1 MFHCAGWTFPWSVTA
16 VGGVHVCLRKIDY
29 AEIWRYL
36 TEEGVTH
43 YNAAPT
49 VNLNLLNHPA
59 ATKLDRPVRVTVAGS
74 APSAPLFKK
83 MFSYNLQPVHVYGLT
98 EVYGP
103 STKAYFLPSY
113 HDHDED
119 KLWTS
124 LRWQGHGFLGA
135 RDTRVVKQTE
145 GGLEDVRRDGKEV
158 GQVVFRGNIVMKGYL
173 FNKAETE
180 KAFKDGWFWSGDL
193 AVVHPEGQ
201 IELVDREKD
210 IIISGSVP
218 FLIFWMATN
227 DRRGEYI
234 VDGGGTG
241 VVGESP
247 RLRSRRDPSCAR
259 KMGRTTQS
267 RNHTSPRGIPPRG
280 NARGNSGVGK
290 EQDGGVD
297 GS

>member
-1 MFHCAGWTFPWSVTA
+1 VTNIIESGLNSVTPLGTGVCKYLWTLPMFHCAGWTFPWSVTA

-59 ATKLDRPVRVTVAGS
+59 AAKLDRPVRVTVAGS

-83 MFSYNLQPVHVYGLT
+83 MFLHNLQPVHVYGLT

-113 HDHDED
+113 HGHDED

-173 FNKAETE
+173 FNKAETD

-201 IELVDREKD
+201 MELVDREKD
-210 IIISGSVP
+210 IIISGLPPPPP
-218 FLIFWMATN
+218 F
-227 DRRGEYI
+227 
-234 VDGGGTG
+234 
-241 VVGESP
+241 
-247 RLRSRRDPSCAR
+247 
-259 KMGRTTQS
+259 
-267 RNHTSPRGIPPRG
+267 
-280 NARGNSGVGK
+280 
-290 EQDGGVD
+290 
-297 GS
+297 